1 MSEFATSIVNRLFL
15 VGLSLESA
23 RSIVGSSP
31 AGDRIASAA
40 GEVDELIREIRA
52 TVFSPG
58 ADPLG
63 SAEKAHGPH
72 SARIAGTGT
81 GDRRAAGATG

>member
-1 MSEFATSIVNRLFL
+1 MSDEAGSQDLPDPLEQAVSRATMSEFATSIVNRLFL
-15 VGLSLESA
+15 VGL
-23 RSIVGSSP
+23 
-31 AGDRIASAA
+31 
-40 GEVDELIREIRA
+40 IRDIRA

-63 SAEKAHGPH
+63 GAEKAHGPH